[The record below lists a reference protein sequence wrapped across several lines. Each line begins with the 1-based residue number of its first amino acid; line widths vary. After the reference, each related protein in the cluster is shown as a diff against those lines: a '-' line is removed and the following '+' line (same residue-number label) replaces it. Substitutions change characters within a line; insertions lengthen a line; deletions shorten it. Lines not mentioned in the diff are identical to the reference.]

1 MTRPYD
7 PRSKRKPRTLVLS
20 LSAPEIEAVARA
32 LDCARLWHDDPH
44 EYPES
49 VETMLDDVAVVIK
62 KLRTAY
68 REASLSLEQLAKNQ
82 LESQR
87 AMEEFEKRRTK
98 FFRGKLD

>member
-1 MTRPYD
+1 MARRP
-7 PRSKRKPRTLVLS
+7 S
-20 LSAPEIEAVARA
+20 
-32 LDCARLWHDDPH
+32 
-44 EYPES
+44 
-49 VETMLDDVAVVIK
+49 
-62 KLRTAY
+62 AY